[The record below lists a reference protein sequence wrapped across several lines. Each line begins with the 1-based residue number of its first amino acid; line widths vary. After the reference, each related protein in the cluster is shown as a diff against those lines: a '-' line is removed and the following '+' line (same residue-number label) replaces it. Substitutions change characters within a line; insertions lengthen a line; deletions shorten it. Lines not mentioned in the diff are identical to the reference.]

1 MKKIFILFFTLLSV
15 ITSAQIFNP
24 VTWDFS
30 QKQVS
35 DNEIEL
41 QFKATI
47 DEGWHLYSQ
56 FIEDD
61 GPVPTEFTFTTEGG
75 YSLVGTPKEGI
86 PIEEFDPNFDM
97 ILKYLRIMSKLGS
110 NSSIGMPSLGVP
122 TNE

>member
-24 VTWDFS
+24 VSWDFS

-47 DEGWHLYSQ
+47 DDGWYLYSQ
-56 FIEDD
+56 FIGDD
-61 GPVPTEFTFTTEGG
+61 GPD
-75 YSLVGTPKEGI
+75 S
-86 PIEEFDPNFDM
+86 
-97 ILKYLRIMSKLGS
+97 
-110 NSSIGMPSLGVP
+110 
-122 TNE
+122 